1 MRELSGRVFV
11 IFWFLSLCVVGYGN
25 KPQIHAN
32 ITQNSEIIVT
42 VVNGRVRS
50 GPSLSSTILGEMKI
64 GTRLPKLDS
73 NSGWYKV
80 EVEAATETASAKAG
94 WISKTISAEFD
105 QTNPDAVFQEISDKY
120 FKRKSL
126 NFKTASQLF
135 EFLGPAADDAKTF
148 EVGGDLRLKRLL
160 ALSSAIANINYD
172 QSERA
177 PYKEFLT
184 ANKNDVIYHEPA
196 GIWIVKSASFWELH
210 NRYKQ
215 YKVGEKIAWQ
225 AAKNPLPGECEGY
238 IVCHVNYLRVT
249 SGEYLNFYPNGK
261 YARQALTDISNQ
273 LSPMVAD
280 LPEKRNYTTVSDIS
294 DRAEFNRILSELR
307 TIISKTPFVEKSQ
320 TLRQI
325 TRIAEGHR

>member
-1 MRELSGRVFV
+1 MRELFGKFFV
-11 IFWFLSLCVVGYGN
+11 IFWVLSLCAIAYGN
-25 KPQIHAN
+25 TPVGSTNTAQ
-32 ITQNSEIIVT
+32 TSEIIVT
-42 VVNGRVRS
+42 VTNGRVRS
-50 GPSLSSTILGEMKI
+50 RPSLRSTILGEMKI
-64 GTRLPKLDS
+64 GTRFPKLDS

-80 EVEAATETASAKAG
+80 EFEAQTETSSAKTG

-105 QTNPDAVFQEISDKY
+105 QTNPDAVFQQMSDKY

-126 NFKTASQLF
+126 SFNTASQLF
-135 EFLGPAADDAKTF
+135 EFLGSAADDAKTF

-160 ALSSAIANINYD
+160 ALSSAINNIKYN

-177 PYKEFLT
+177 PYKDFLA
-184 ANKNDVIYHEPA
+184 ANTSDVIYHEPA
-196 GIWIVKSASFWELH
+196 GIWIVKSASFWDLH
-210 NRYKQ
+210 NRYKE
-215 YKVGEKIAWQ
+215 YKVGEKIAWH

-238 IVCHVNYLRVT
+238 VVCHVNYLRVT

-261 YARQALTDISNQ
+261 YARQALADITN
-273 LSPMVAD
+273 LLAPIVAD

-307 TIISKTPFVEKSQ
+307 TIISKTPFVEKSR
-320 TLRQI
+320 TLNQI